1 LAQSKINQED
11 VRLQLPDDLRNTG
24 RVGRLTDDLHVV
36 PALQHLPQLAANAQ
50 LIIGNQNSCH

>member
-1 LAQSKINQED
+1 
-11 VRLQLPDDLRNTG
+11 
-24 RVGRLTDDLHVV
+24 V